1 MAQINFTDRWLR
13 NVSASGAQA
22 EFSDVACP
30 NLRLRVG
37 KRTKTFSVMIG
48 PAGSRRRV
56 TLGKYPTLSLAEAR
70 QKASLTTDSPFVASV
85 AKKETRFGTVRDLFE
100 YALQSMAG
108 EGKAT
113 EANRIYLLEG
123 PLAAINHFGEATL
136 ARNIRPADITAW
148 LRDIHN
154 AGVKIQHPRAYLSAA
169 FGRGMKADNDPTAD
183 IRDVIFGIDANP
195 VIHVGGGGPSEARD
209 RKLSLDELK
218 IVWRD
223 FPKSTSPQTASALRM
238 LIAMGGTR
246 VSEIVCSEKA
256 WWREGETPTLD
267 IPKTKNTTFHS
278 LPLSAKAQEQLIV
291 ALATSDPDSPFL
303 YPHRF
308 DPNQPL
314 SLTSV
319 AQTVRRFCDDRG
331 MERFQPRDIR
341 RTMKSHLLDS
351 ESDLRE
357 EWVNIWRNNWR
368 NADVARKHY
377 DRAEFTRA
385 KQKFADAIDQIL
397 AAIVAA

>member
-1 MAQINFTDRWLR
+1 MTQINFTDRWLR
-13 NVSASGAQA
+13 NVSAPGTQA

-100 YALQSMAG
+100 YAVQSMAA

-123 PLAAINHFGEATL
+123 PLAAINYFGEATL
-136 ARNIRPADITAW
+136 ARNVRPTDITAW
-148 LRDIHN
+148 LRDVHN

-183 IRDVIFGIDANP
+183 IRDVVFGIDANP
-195 VIHVGGGGPSEARD
+195 VIHVGGGGPSAARD

-246 VSEIVCSEKA
+246 VSEIICSEKA
-256 WWREGETPTLD
+256 WWAVGKTPTLD
-267 IPKTKNTTFHS
+267 IPKTKNATFHS
-278 LPLSAKAQEQLIV
+278 LPLPAKAQEQLIV
-291 ALATSDPDSPFL
+291 ALATSDPDSPYL

-314 SLTSV
+314 SLTSL
-319 AQTVRRFCDDRG
+319 AQAVRRFCDDRE
-331 MERFQPRDIR
+331 MERFQPRNIR
-341 RTMKSHLLDS
+341 RAMKSHLLDS
-351 ESDLRE
+351 DADLRE
-357 EWVNIWRNNWR
+357 EWVDIWLGSRPAFKR
-368 NADVARKHY
+368 CAQPLHLGGIQIRQTARRRK
-377 DRAEFTRA
+377 DRCVFG
-385 KQKFADAIDQIL
+385 
-397 AAIVAA
+397 